1 MLFKL
6 TVIVVVLVLVAYEC
20 SLISND
26 NNFSLKYNCSLIE
39 NNKSIKCSNLNKTVT
54 HIQIQLSTSVVDLDL
69 SNNSLETLTFTSNT
83 ILNKLMLNNNKFK
96 QINEHFF
103 ANLSSLNQ
111 LDLSHNCIEKMNE
124 MTFETF
130 HLSLISLNLSKAFVD
145 SYVFTRELCE
155 LMSLKVVDLSYLN
168 LNNFTLKCWSSSS
181 PGQIEELY
189 ARNTRNIDKSW
200 SEWLPFI
207 GIKLKRIDLTNSN
220 LKTIDATL
228 NKPLLAHLILANNQ
242 QIDKTDLHKLLST
255 DNLIGRL
262 TTLNLA
268 NTTVSSESF
277 EKIIDSSNSSILNLN
292 YLDLSFN
299 NFTDDLNVFLFNQ
312 PKLKKLKSFRASN
325 NKFNACNSKL
335 DTINNK
341 SLLENLQELDLSFNK
356 LNGVKCLYSIK
367 TVVNLRVLNLSHNKL
382 NAIESDLVDLIDF
395 FANMFNVTSIDFSY
409 NSFVWL
415 GFYFNENHTK
425 IDKFDLSRNNLK
437 QFRFISKTRKDS
449 AKFPNNI
456 IGEFHDYVDFDDD
469 NNADETDDLSVAV
482 DNKHDSDDDDERFV
496 LIDDLNLSFNN
507 FNQIDLQHMLQ
518 SIRNVKNLDLSN
530 NPLSKLVGLSDTKLL
545 IKNDVIEQDD
555 FTEILCIDQ
564 VDFSFCKLEYLPNL
578 EHVCINK
585 LNFAYNQL
593 NKSYGL
599 FISNFSTYFID
610 YINLQYNDIKHL
622 SVKAMSNQV
631 FKQDYYKHK
640 NSPISYYFGE
650 VNSSNLVHTY
660 VDLQNNKNYKCNCDE
675 IVNLKETYF
684 IQIVNECLRDPAFKQ
699 QCTEYRR
706 VTIYSLNKKF
716 RVLFVITCGLL
727 LLLSGLIVYY
737 MCSDCI
743 RNMQPYEMIRFN
755 LRQIL
760 NRLRDLKRYRFTT
773 SEETSSNVVYSKLDN
788 DLIASTNNINI
799 NNNNNN
805 NEIDA

>member
-6 TVIVVVLVLVAYEC
+6 IVIVVVLVLVAYEC
-20 SLISND
+20 SLISID
-26 NNFSLKYNCSLIE
+26 NNFSLKYNCNLIE
-39 NNKSIKCSNLNKTVT
+39 NNKSIIIKCNNLNKTIT
-54 HIQIQLSTSVVDLDL
+54 NIQIQLSPSVVDLDL
-69 SNNSLETLTFTSNT
+69 SNNSLELLTFTSNT

-111 LDLSHNCIEKMNE
+111 LDLSYNRIEKMNE

-130 HLSLISLNLSKAFVD
+130 HTSLVSLNLSKAFVD

-181 PGQIEELY
+181 GEIEELY

-207 GIKLKRIDLTNSN
+207 GKKLKRIDLTNSN
-220 LKTIDATL
+220 LKTIDAAL
-228 NKPLLAHLILANNQ
+228 NKPLLAHLILASNQ

-262 TTLNLA
+262 ITLNLA

-312 PKLKKLKSFRASN
+312 PKLKKLESFRASN
-325 NKFNACNSKL
+325 NKFNACSSKL

-341 SLLENLQELDLSFNK
+341 SLLENLQELDLSFNS
-356 LNGVKCLYSIK
+356 LNGFKCLHSIK

-382 NAIESDLVDLIDF
+382 NAIKSDLVDLIDF
-395 FANMFNVTSIDFSY
+395 FAKIVNITSIDFSY

-415 GFYFNENHTK
+415 GFYFNENHAK

-437 QFRFISKTRKDS
+437 QFRFISKTRKNS
-449 AKFPNNI
+449 AKFPYNI
-456 IGEFHDYVDFDDD
+456 IGEFDDYVDFDDD
-469 NNADETDDLSVAV
+469 NTDETDDSVTVV

-496 LIDDLNLSFNN
+496 LIDNLNLSFNN

-545 IKNDVIEQDD
+545 IKNDDIEQDD

-610 YINLQYNDIKHL
+610 YINLQYNDIKHI

-640 NSPISYYFGE
+640 NSPTSYYFGE

-684 IQIVNECLRDPAFKQ
+684 IQILNECLRDPAFKQ

-706 VTIYSLNKKF
+706 ITIYSLNKKF

-788 DLIASTNNINI
+788 DLIASTNNIN
-799 NNNNNN
+799 NNN